1 MACPAPGQQDQRLDS
16 PGMAQV
22 ASSLLYRRMQR
33 VRLLLVGGMALLV
46 GAVAAILGRVAHGP
60 EVAVGLAAMA
70 FAFGGLLLGTR
81 PRRVEPS
88 SCEGGCGS
96 CSSEGGCEA
105 RFATTLAER
114 IAAYDAARFR
124 VIADRAW
131 GIVALPLV
139 AAILGVLLG
148 GLVAAILG
156 VLAAV
161 LLVAGLLGA
170 RRLAPQ

>member
-1 MACPAPGQQDQRLDS
+1 M
-16 PGMAQV
+16 
-22 ASSLLYRRMQR
+22 
-33 VRLLLVGGMALLV
+33 LVGGIALLV

-60 EVAVGLAAMA
+60 EAAVGLAAVA
-70 FAFGGLLLGTR
+70 LAYGGLFLGTR
-81 PRRVEPS
+81 PRRGEQS
-88 SCEGGCGS
+88 SCGGGCGS
-96 CSSEGGCEA
+96 CRAEGGCEA

-124 VIADRAW
+124 MIADRAW
-131 GIVALPLV
+131 GIVAVPLV

-161 LLVAGLLGA
+161 LLVVGLLGA
-170 RRLAPQ
+170 RRLAPR